1 MMPCY
6 VRNVNNN
13 IVELYGDRES
23 FRCRQRNRYPDGSR
37 VKSLRF
43 ISYKMMLREC
53 DKFNK
58 RIYHGNEYK
67 TISRL

>member
-1 MMPCY
+1 MIPCY
-6 VRNVNNN
+6 VRNINNN
-13 IVELYGDRES
+13 IVELYGDRHS
-23 FRCRQRNRYPDGSR
+23 FRCRQRNHYSDGSK

-43 ISYKMMLREC
+43 ISYKTMLREC

-67 TISRL
+67 FFSKL